1 MPRFFTL
8 EQAREL
14 LPRAKALIERA
25 VESKSQYFIAEG
37 WTEDFVRRV
46 MLLGGVLVDREPY
59 ERNRNAQVK
68 AGERLKSAVE
78 EIQSYGIVV
87 KDLDVGLIDFP
98 TLFRGNEVYLCWRIG
113 EDDLSFWH
121 GVNEG
126 FDGRK
131 SIDKEFLDNH
141 RGRDAD

>member
-14 LPRAKALIERA
+14 LPRAKALIVKA
-25 VESKSQYFIAEG
+25 VAAKAEYHSAEG
-37 WTEDFVRRV
+37 WTQDFVRRV
-46 MLLGGVLVDREPY
+46 MLLGGVLVDRAPY
-59 ERNRNAQVK
+59 ERNRNSQIR

-78 EIQSYGIVV
+78 EIQSLGIVV

-113 EDDLSFWH
+113 EDDLSYWH

-126 FDGRK
+126 FAGRK
-131 SIDKEFLDNH
+131 TIDKEFLDNH
-141 RGRDAD
+141 RGREAD